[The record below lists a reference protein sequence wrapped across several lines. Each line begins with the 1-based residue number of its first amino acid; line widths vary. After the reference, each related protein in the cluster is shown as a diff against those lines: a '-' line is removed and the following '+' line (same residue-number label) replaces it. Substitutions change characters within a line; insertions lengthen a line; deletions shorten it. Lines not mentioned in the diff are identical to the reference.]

1 MTKEKVFEDLKEIIT
16 AVRPSVDVSTVSLE
30 STLLGDLGIDSL
42 SMLLL
47 SLATEN
53 KFNIRFEGNNEP
65 FNTVGD
71 VCDYVVQHCTTE

>member
-16 AVRPSVDVSTVSLE
+16 AVRPSVDVATITYE
-30 STLLGDLGIDSL
+30 STLLGDLSIDSL

-53 KFNIRFEGNNEP
+53 KFNIRFDSNNEP
-65 FNTVGD
+65 FKTVGD
-71 VCDYVVQHCTTE
+71 VCDYVVQHCTT